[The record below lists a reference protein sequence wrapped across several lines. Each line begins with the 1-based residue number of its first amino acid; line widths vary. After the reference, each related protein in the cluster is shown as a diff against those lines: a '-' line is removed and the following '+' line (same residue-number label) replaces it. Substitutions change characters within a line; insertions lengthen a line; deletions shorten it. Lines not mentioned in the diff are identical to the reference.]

1 MDLVTRIYH
10 ALGGGAAALAVIVA
24 FIAMIGALAGV
35 VTSYFVAG
43 RTVYINS
50 ITAERSKWIEK
61 LRTNIATYSGL
72 LAELSFTLLEQKLL
86 SEKGSGSASMVIN
99 VLTKINN
106 IASVVQLQL
115 NPWNEIDKN
124 LLRLIDSVVIRDGT
138 DHLLVD
144 RADKLLIAHSQ
155 WLLKA
160 EWEKVK
166 YEAHGGVYRW
176 WHNDDDK
183 KRLEKYRAWAAG
195 EGELEQVIAQFAMEK
210 ARKA

>member
-1 MDLVTRIYH
+1 MDIVTRIYH

-24 FIAMIGALAGV
+24 LIAMVGALAGV
-35 VTSYFVAG
+35 VTSYLVAG
-43 RTVYINS
+43 RAVYINS

-61 LRTNIATYSGL
+61 LRTSIGTYSGL
-72 LAELSFTLLEQKLL
+72 LAELSFTLMGQKVL
-86 SEKGSGSASMVIN
+86 SETGSGTAPLVVN

-124 LLRLIDSVVIRDGT
+124 LLRLIDSVVIRDRT

-144 RADKLLIAHSQ
+144 KADKLLIAHSQ

-166 YEAHGGVYRW
+166 YEAHGGLYRW
-176 WHNDDDK
+176 WNNNEDE
-183 KRLEKYRAWAAG
+183 KRLKKYRAWAAA
-195 EGELEQVIAQFAMEK
+195 EGSLDDVIAQFAKEK

>member
-24 FIAMIGALAGV
+24 LIALVGALAGV
-35 VTSYFVAG
+35 LTSYLVAG

-61 LRTNIATYSGL
+61 LRTNIAAHSGL
-72 LAELSFTLLEQKLL
+72 LAELSFTLHGQKVVKN
-86 SEKGSGSASMVIN
+86 EGSGMASLVVN

-106 IASVVQLQL
+106 SAAIIQLQL

-124 LLRLIDSVVIRDGT
+124 ILSLIESIVIRDGT
-138 DHLLVD
+138 DHNLVD
-144 RADKLLIAHSQ
+144 EADKLLIAHSQ

-166 YEAHGGVYRW
+166 YEAHGGFYRW
-176 WHNDDDK
+176 WYNNDDE
-183 KRLEKYRAWAAG
+183 KRLKEYRAWVG
-195 EGELEQVIAQFAMEK
+195 KEGSLTDVLARFAKEK
-210 ARKA
+210 ARK